1 MPLHTRLAHGCH
13 YLAFRHACVRVRR
26 ARSTNPHDRGL
37 ALLLLLLLPLP
48 TLRDGDARQR
58 PRRQLLRLLRRPG
71 RVLRTTP
78 STAVCCTDCE
88 KRGTVQQDFA
98 GESFPHTFVQVYFFR
113 QVARQGTVSIPS
125 LCRAGCPTIVV
136 SHMLWLPTLR
146 ASDVHFHV
154 VRSTECSDYVEYNR
168 VKDRLFKPVEIFEVG
183 ARK

>member
-1 MPLHTRLAHGCH
+1 MRACACAVLARPTLTTVVWPCCCCCH
-13 YLAFRHACVRVRR
+13 CRPFAMATLANVPVGSYCGYYVARVVFYVRR
-26 ARSTNPHDRGL
+26 PPPPCVVQIVKNAVLFNRTSRG
-37 ALLLLLLLPLP
+37 
-48 TLRDGDARQR
+48 
-58 PRRQLLRLLRRPG
+58 
-71 RVLRTTP
+71 
-78 STAVCCTDCE
+78 
-88 KRGTVQQDFA
+88 
-98 GESFPHTFVQVYFFR
+98 SFPHTFVQVYFFR